1 MDIVFCDET
10 KLDAQEKAQLKI
22 VEKEF
27 DKNCR
32 GFTAITGKF
41 IANKEKAVEYS
52 NDDFLEPTAED
63 LEAFATHNRL
73 LVERLDNIDSRAS

>member
-32 GFTAITGKF
+32 GFTAITGEF
-41 IANKEKAVEYS
+41 IVNNKAKAVECS
-52 NDDFLEPTAED
+52 DDDFLEPTVED
-63 LEAFATHNRL
+63 LEAFAAHKRL
-73 LVERLDNIDSRAS
+73 LERLDNIDSRSS